1 MLPDAIRALIEDEQR
16 RQHGRLIEGT
26 ELNHYLEKLGERAE
40 ILSDSVAGQCRGFV
54 AFYGNDESTKQAYIT
69 MVLVAPE
76 YRGLGIGTALV
87 SCVLELA
94 RRRGFTTCRLEVAES
109 NADAFAIYSALG
121 FRHVEQRGGRQLLE
135 VRL

>member
-16 RQHGRLIEGT
+16 RQGGRLVEGV
-26 ELNHYLEKLGERAE
+26 ELDQYLTKLGERAE
-40 ILSDSVAGQCRGFV
+40 LLSDAVAGCCRGFV
-54 AFYGNDESTKQAYIT
+54 AFYCNDESTKQAYIT

-76 YRGLGIGTALV
+76 YRRMGIASALV

-94 RRRGFTTCRLEVAES
+94 RRRGFTACQLEVAES
-109 NADAFAIYSALG
+109 NADASSLYTALG
-121 FRHVEQRGGRQLLE
+121 FVPVERRGPRQLLE